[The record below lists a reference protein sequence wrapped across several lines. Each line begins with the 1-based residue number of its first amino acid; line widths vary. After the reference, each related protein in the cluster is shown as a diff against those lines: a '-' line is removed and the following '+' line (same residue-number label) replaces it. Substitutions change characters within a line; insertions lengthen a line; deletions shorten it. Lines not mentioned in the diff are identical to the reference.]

1 MLSLSIGDI
10 MNKFKNYLKN
20 LKKAMFL
27 ELREHKSSFIVYWT
41 LRFIVFII
49 CALQLYYR
57 NYEAVFFCI
66 LTLLL
71 LLIPS
76 FIQLTFKVEIP
87 ATLEI
92 ILLLFIFAAEIL
104 GELAN
109 FYLIF
114 PFWDTMLHTMNGFL
128 AAAIGFSLVS
138 LLNKSEQIQFNLSP
152 LFIAIVA
159 FCFSMTIGVVWEFFE
174 FGMDSF
180 FGMDTQKDT
189 IIQTIHTVAL
199 NVNGTVTTFKDIQN
213 VVIDGT
219 TLPIQGYLDIGLIDT
234 MQDLIV
240 NFIGAF
246 VFSTLGYLYIKYQ
259 GKIKLVKR
267 FVPTRKAKEKDYLK
281 IVQENTTE

>member
-281 IVQENTTE
+281 IVQENITK